1 MKITG
6 VRGYPVKVGHRN
18 QFVVTVETDE
28 GVTGVGEGG
37 ISGREL
43 AMQGMLEHFSG
54 FLIGEDPRRI
64 EHLWQTMYRG
74 AYFEGGKITAAT
86 LSAVDIA
93 LWDIL
98 GKWLGVPV
106 YQLLGGASRER
117 VQCFASPGVLNGPAC
132 VERAREL
139 AESGW
144 RYLRFVPGMDD
155 DGWSDDDG
163 DVYEP
168 FESIEL
174 AVYWLGEI
182 RRALGSSVELSID
195 FHHRLSVAEAAL
207 FCQRTEPLHL
217 HFVEE
222 PIRAESA
229 EAYRQ
234 LRGMTRV
241 PFAIGEEFSSK
252 WAFAPFIEQGLL
264 NYARLDVSNVGGLTE
279 AKKVA
284 GWCEAH
290 YIDVMP
296 HNPLGPVTTA
306 ATIHLAAA
314 IPNFAQLEYQH
325 RLAAAYPP
333 DLFPAMPALDGDCFP
348 LPTAPGLG
356 VEFNPQAVADYA
368 FERWEAPH
376 WKRRDGSYT
385 NW

>member
-18 QFVVTVETDE
+18 QFVVTIETDE
-28 GVTGVGEGG
+28 GITGVGEGG

-98 GKWLGVPV
+98 GKSLGVPV

-117 VQCFASPGVLNGPAC
+117 VQCFASPGALNGPDC
-132 VERAREL
+132 VEQAREL
-139 AESGW
+139 ADAGW
-144 RYLRFVPGMDD
+144 RYLRFSPGMGDA
-155 DGWSDDDG
+155 GWSDDHN

-174 AVYWLGEI
+174 AVHWLGEI
-182 RRALGSSVELSID
+182 RRTLGSSVELSID

-207 FCQRTEPLHL
+207 FCQRVEPLHL

-229 EAYRQ
+229 DAYRQ
-234 LRGMTRV
+234 LRSMTRV

-333 DLFPAMPALDGDCFP
+333 DLFPLMLALDGDSFP

-356 VEFNPQAVADYA
+356 VEFEPGAVADYA

>member
-18 QFVVTVETDE
+18 QFVVTIETDD

-98 GKWLGVPV
+98 GKSLGVPI

-132 VERAREL
+132 VEQAREM

-144 RYLRFVPGMDD
+144 RYLRFVPGMNDQ
-155 DGWSDDDG
+155 GWSDDHG
-163 DVYEP
+163 DIYEP

-207 FCQRTEPLHL
+207 FCQRTEQLHL

-234 LRGMTRV
+234 LRAMTRV

-333 DLFPAMPALDGDCFP
+333 DLFPVMPALDGDCFP

-356 VEFNPQAVADYA
+356 VEFNPQAAADYA

>member
-1 MKITG
+1 
-6 VRGYPVKVGHRN
+6 
-18 QFVVTVETDE
+18 
-28 GVTGVGEGG
+28 
-37 ISGREL
+37 
-43 AMQGMLEHFSG
+43 
-54 FLIGEDPRRI
+54 
-64 EHLWQTMYRG
+64 
-74 AYFEGGKITAAT
+74 
-86 LSAVDIA
+86 
-93 LWDIL
+93 
-98 GKWLGVPV
+98 VPV

-234 LRGMTRV
+234 LRGMTHV

-333 DLFPAMPALDGDCFP
+333 DLFPVMPALDGDCFP